1 MKQKYAIIRKDDANG
16 IVIREFSEL
25 DKGILSLVCEETYDL
40 DRIREAA
47 AKGKEILIPALRTN
61 NMYPP
66 GAYVSE
72 IADNVISLLQSDE
85 KTAAELFFDELTF
98 LVKEKKEA
106 EEAEEEEESSDID
119 ELLDDDDI
127 EDTFDDDDTT
137 ISNINSPIKIADDD
151 TLEIDDDI

>member
-1 MKQKYAIIRKDDANG
+1 MKQKYAIIRKDDTNG
-16 IVIREFSEL
+16 ILIREFSEL

-40 DRIREAA
+40 EKIKEAMD
-47 AKGKEILIPALRTN
+47 KGKEILISTLRTH

-66 GAYVSE
+66 GAYVNE

-98 LVKEKKEA
+98 LVKEKENVV
-106 EEAEEEEESSDID
+106 EEPEEESSDID
-119 ELLDDDDI
+119 ELLDEDI

-137 ISNINSPIKIADDD
+137 INTINSPIKIADDD